1 MNKDL
6 RDYLRKYSINNHDD
20 YYVNEPKSIDEI
32 VDGSYQKTDFGKIFV
47 AKKEYLPDYYHGEMP
62 LESFLKQSPKTLA
75 LISKNDEIKDLDL
88 KKAVFIDTETTGLSG
103 GTGTAVF
110 LVGILFFENNEFR
123 IRQYLMQ
130 DFNEELAML
139 SALKQIFKNFEFII
153 SYNGKAFDIPLL
165 STRYLINKMSDNHLN
180 LPHIDLL
187 FPSRFLYRKDLP
199 NCRLKTIEN
208 KVLGIWEDRIGDID
222 SSLIP
227 YIYFDFLNTKDARIL
242 KSVFKHNI
250 IDLISLVTLTAKLAS
265 YIENYNEIN
274 LSYNQIRSLTKIFF
288 LKKNFNDAEKLILRA
303 IQNADN
309 KEDLEECKMWYGFIL
324 KKMRKF
330 DDSSKIFEELVLD
343 DTKEIEIYRQVA
355 IYQEHQNKNYQKAI
369 NFCNKAL
376 KIMKDEYN
384 IRRRDYYIND
394 INYRL
399 ARLYRKSSRINNKIK
414 EKRRYH
420 E

>member
-1 MNKDL
+1 MHKDL

-32 VDGSYQKTDFGKIFV
+32 VDGFYQKTDFGKIFV

-62 LESFLKQSPKTLA
+62 LESFLNQSPKTLA
-75 LISKNDEIKDLDL
+75 LISKNDEIKELDL

-139 SALKQIFKNFEFII
+139 SAVKQIFKNFEFII

-165 STRYLINKMSDNHLN
+165 STRYLINKMSDKHLN
-180 LPHIDLL
+180 LPHVDLL

-227 YIYFDFLNTKDARIL
+227 YLYFDFLNTKDARIL
-242 KSVFKHNI
+242 KSIFHHNI
-250 IDLISLVTLTAKLAS
+250 IDLVSLVTLTAKLAS
-265 YIENYNEIN
+265 YIENYNEID
-274 LSYNQIRSLTKIFF
+274 LSHNQINSLIKIFF
-288 LKKNFNDAEKLILRA
+288 LKKKFNDAEKLIIRA
-303 IQNADN
+303 IQNTDN
-309 KEDLEECKMWYGFIL
+309 KEDLRDFKMWHGFIL
-324 KKMRKF
+324 KKMRKY
-330 DDSSKIFEELVLD
+330 DDSTKIFEELALD
-343 DTKEIEIYRQVA
+343 GIKEIEIYRQVA
-355 IYQEHQNKNYQKAI
+355 IHQEHRNKNFQKAI
-369 NFCNKAL
+369 NFCTKSI
-376 KIMKDEYN
+376 KIMQDEYN

-399 ARLYRKSSRINNKIK
+399 TRLYRKIAKINNKIK
-414 EKRRYH
+414 
-420 E
+420 